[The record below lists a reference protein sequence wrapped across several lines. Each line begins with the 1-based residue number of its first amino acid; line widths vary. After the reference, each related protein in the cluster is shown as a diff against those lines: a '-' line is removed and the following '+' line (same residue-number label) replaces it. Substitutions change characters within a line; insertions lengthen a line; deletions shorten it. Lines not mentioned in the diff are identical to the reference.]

1 MLLACCLLIF
11 SSIFILYHH
20 FQYLCKRKNQPFLID
35 FCICPVRLVRTEMSN
50 GADGRTRTD
59 MVSRSI
65 LSAVR
70 LPISPHQHFNQI
82 TYLSYHKKN
91 RLSIFF

>member
-1 MLLACCLLIF
+1 MLLACCLLTF
-11 SSIFILYHH
+11 SSIPILCNH
-20 FQYLCKRKNQPFLID
+20 FPYLCKRKNQPFLID
-35 FCICPVRLVRTEMSN
+35 FSTYPVRLVRTDMSN

-70 LPISPHQHFNQI
+70 LPISPHQHIINFFDI
-82 TYLSYHKKN
+82 C
-91 RLSIFF
+91 SIY